1 MKRDRWQ
8 RSDVHLDDRFELDGL
23 VYKVI
28 GLIDDPVAVL
38 VPAHEADGEDTEH
51 HVICSLNFSRFN
63 KLVPTR
69 PGGSQ

>member
-1 MKRDRWQ
+1 MSDKRWRRDE
-8 RSDVHLDDRFELDGL
+8 VNLGDRFELDGL

-51 HVICSLNFSRFN
+51 HVICSRNFARFD
-63 KLVPTR
+63 KLVPQR